1 MAVRAG
7 FRANH
12 GWRARNFL
20 DRRITGSMP
29 RPHGSAAVLRRFR
42 FRSAR
47 ALRRAL
53 GLRNHAARI
62 ARGVSAG
69 CLAGAVPLPVAQ
81 IPLSVFLAWAARG
94 NKAFAILPQIVF
106 NAGVTIPLAFVQFKI
121 GAWLWPGRTADAGHA
136 MRALK
141 AIVAEWQLWAVGGS
155 ARNLLADLSALGLGI
170 LGPMILGVVITGF
183 ALALM
188 AYPPAVITVS
198 TWRKWRHS
206 RRLRRGLAR
215 LARATPPATARHA
228 GHGTACGRARVAVP
242 GWQARSES
250 LAPALPPAAEPP
262 LARME
267 ILTRYVRFPG
277 RFQRAATVKLLVN
290 GSEAYPEMLA
300 AIHAAT
306 GTVDLDTYMI
316 RADHTGTLFQEAMRR
331 AAQRG
336 VRVRLLYD
344 YIGSRGLPDRFVRD
358 LLAGGVEAAV
368 YHPPVFNRPIWVMN
382 RRDHRKILVVDRRI
396 LFIGGL
402 NVADDYASVEDGG
415 GGWRDT
421 HLRIDGSDM
430 AEAGER
436 LFDMGWQDATAYGD
450 MTTRSSRLKD
460 RVRTGLRR
468 FVGTMEAP
476 QAADALDAKS
486 GARRRSSYGGQPGIS
501 PAGRHWQPGEALAK
515 SGAGPDAGGVAA
527 QIIGNEEFR
536 YRRRIR
542 HAYLYAIRHARRY
555 ILIENAYF
563 IPDRGVRRALIRAV
577 QRGVFVAVAVAR
589 HNDVAIAAL
598 AGRSLYSELL
608 ERGVRIFEWPH
619 GMLHAKTAVIDD
631 GWAIVGSYNFD
642 RRSLLHQLE
651 AVAVVAD
658 ADFAVRL
665 RDQTMAD
672 LAQCHEVTLHEHESR
687 SWIHMLQE
695 SGAYMLRYWL

>member
-1 MAVRAG
+1 MA
-7 FRANH
+7 
-12 GWRARNFL
+12 
-20 DRRITGSMP
+20 
-29 RPHGSAAVLRRFR
+29 AALRRFR

-47 ALRRAL
+47 GLRRAL
-53 GLRNHAARI
+53 GLHNHAARI

-69 CLAGAVPLPVAQ
+69 CLAGAVPLPVVQ
-81 IPLSVFLAWAARG
+81 IPLSVFLAWVARG
-94 NKAFAILPQIVF
+94 NKAFAVLPQIVF

-121 GAWLWPGRTADAGHA
+121 GAWLWPGQTADTGHA

-141 AIVAEWQLWAVGGS
+141 ALVAEWQWWAVGGS
-155 ARNLLADLSALGLGI
+155 VRNLLSDLSALGLGI

-188 AYPPAVITVS
+188 VHPPTVIAVS
-198 TWRKWRHS
+198 TWRKWRRS
-206 RRLRRGLAR
+206 KRLRRGLAR
-215 LARATPPATARHA
+215 
-228 GHGTACGRARVAVP
+228 
-242 GWQARSES
+242 SEP
-250 LAPALPPAAEPP
+250 LAPALPPSAEPP
-262 LARME
+262 LARMD
-267 ILTRYVRFPG
+267 ILTRYARFPG
-277 RFQRAATVKLLVN
+277 QFQRAPAVKLLVN
-290 GSEAYPEMLA
+290 GSQAYPEMLA

-306 GTVDLDTYMI
+306 GAVDLDTYMI
-316 RADHTGTLFQEAMRR
+316 RADHTGTRFQEALRR
-331 AAQRG
+331 AARRG

-344 YIGSRGLPDRFVRD
+344 YMGSRGLPDRFVRD
-358 LLAGGVEAAV
+358 LLAGGVEVAV

-421 HLRIDGSDM
+421 HLRIDGIDM

-436 LFDMGWQDATAYGD
+436 LFDLGWQDATAYGD
-450 MTTRSSRLKD
+450 MTTRGSRLKD
-460 RVRTGLRR
+460 RVRTRLRR
-468 FVGTMEAP
+468 LVGTMETP
-476 QAADALDAKS
+476 QAADAL
-486 GARRRSSYGGQPGIS
+486 GG
-501 PAGRHWQPGEALAK
+501 R
-515 SGAGPDAGGVAA
+515 PDAGGVAA

-542 HAYLYAIRHARRY
+542 RAYLYAIKHARQY

-577 QRGVFVAVAVAR
+577 KRGVFVAVAVAR
-589 HNDVAIAAL
+589 HNDVAIAAY
-598 AGRSLYSELL
+598 ASRGLYSELL
-608 ERGVRIFEWPH
+608 ERGVRIFEWPY

-631 GWAIVGSYNFD
+631 GWAIIGSYNFD

-658 ADFAVRL
+658 AGFAVRL